1 MDTATRISTITRLDT
16 EAVFDTLCRAWNAG
30 DPVGVAVCFAPDGR
44 LFDPFGN
51 EWDGLDAVTTAY
63 VENFKGILAGTTT
76 EVVIDSVRELAPGLA
91 IVDGWQTFT
100 GPLPRMHLTAVL
112 RAEGET
118 ARLVEARPYVV
129 MERPEA

>member
-1 MDTATRISTITRLDT
+1 MDTATRTTTITRLDA
-16 EAVFDTLCRAWNAG
+16 EALFDALCRAWNAG
-30 DPVGVAVCFAPDGR
+30 DPGGVAAHFAPDGR

-51 EWDGLDAVTTAY
+51 EWDGLEAVTTAY

-100 GPLPRMHLTAVL
+100 GPLPRMHLTAVV

-118 ARLVEARPYVV
+118 AVLVEARPYAV
-129 MERPEA
+129 MEQPDA

>member
-1 MDTATRISTITRLDT
+1 M
-16 EAVFDTLCRAWNAG
+16 CRAWNAG
-30 DPVGVAVCFAPDGR
+30 DPVGVAACFAADGR

-51 EWDGLDAVTTAY
+51 EWDGFEAVTSAY
-63 VENFKGILAGTTT
+63 VENFKGILRGTTT

-100 GPLPRMHLTAVL
+100 ALPRMHLTAVV

-118 ARLVEARPYVV
+118 APLVEGRLLRGA
-129 MERPEA
+129 